1 MTENPAHPLTDKA
14 LKKLRT
20 LAEGN
25 GLHPNKIELLG
36 TEEKTLTLQ
45 AEMHLSFD
53 MAIQR
58 QRYPGQ
64 PPAAQTQY
72 EVKVLNSVDE
82 FPKQIEEYKAGLVK
96 ETRWLEE
103 VTEQLKSE
111 PGQGFGIMRAD
122 ITVENLARI
131 FRVQEKCTGCGGAG
145 STGCEACRATGMV
158 FCQQC
163 QGSGLERCQYCM
175 GRGTDA
181 NDPSRYCQMCNGAT
195 QVQCRFCHGRRE
207 VTCTACNGQ
216 RKMMCRA
223 CGGDGNFTLE
233 ERALP
238 AVRGDFKILEGTD
251 LPSGLRRVFDRGGL
265 KMLARGQAQIVMEAA
280 REGENNTKVI
290 PYSATFP
297 FAEVR
302 LRINGKPMRATI
314 IGEKASIRDIPA
326 FLDPV
331 FDRELAAVGKKIGGS
346 NALERALKLRAM
358 RDMFGLMQQG
368 GEVEAPFRRLY
379 PVGFSPEMIQR
390 MLAVLKKATQEQTFL
405 VRAGVS
411 GFLLVL
417 LGGIFY
423 GVFTSG
429 VRVHLAQKLFPAAAF
444 IFDALICG
452 LAILFVDFGLRISS
466 AAYLRQL
473 TQHNEKVSFQ
483 AQRSGSL
490 GIAVGICAI
499 FLYLGLLWFLKAT
512 PGFFG

>member
-1 MTENPAHPLTDKA
+1 MAENTSHPLTDKA
-14 LKKLRT
+14 LKKLRA
-20 LAEGN
+20 LVEGN
-25 GLHPNKIELLG
+25 GLHPNKVELLG
-36 TEEKTLTLQ
+36 TEEKTLTVQ
-45 AEMHLSFD
+45 AEMHLSFEI
-53 MAIQR
+53 ATQR

-64 PPAAQTQY
+64 PPATPTQY
-72 EVKVLNSVDE
+72 EVKVVNAADE
-82 FPKQIEEYKAGLVK
+82 IPKQIEEFKTGLAK
-96 ETRWLEE
+96 EARWLEG
-103 VTEQLKSE
+103 VIEQLKST
-111 PGQGFGIMRAD
+111 PGQGFGLMRAD

-131 FRVQEKCTGCGGAG
+131 FRVQEKCSSCSGSG
-145 STGCEACRATGMV
+145 STGCEACRATGMI

-181 NDPSRYCQMCNGAT
+181 NDPSRYCQMCNGST
-195 QVQCRFCHGRRE
+195 QVQCRICYGRRE
-207 VTCTACNGQ
+207 ITCTACNGQ
-216 RKMMCRA
+216 RKIMCRA

-238 AVRGDFKILEGTD
+238 TVRGDFKLMEGAD

-265 KMLARGQAQIVMEAA
+265 KMLARGQAQIVMEPV

-297 FAEVR
+297 FADAR

-331 FDRELAAVGKKIGGS
+331 FDRELEAVGKKIGGS

-368 GEVEAPFRRLY
+368 GELEVPFRRLY
-379 PVGFSPEMIQR
+379 PVGLSPEMIQR
-390 MLAVLKKATQEQTFL
+390 MQGVLNKATQEKTFL
-405 VRAGVS
+405 VRAAVS
-411 GFLLVL
+411 GFLLTL

-423 GVFTSG
+423 GIFASG
-429 VRVHLAQKLFPAAAF
+429 VRVYLAQKLSPSAAF
-444 IFDALICG
+444 IFDAFVCG
-452 LAILFVDFGLRISS
+452 LAVLFVDFALRFSS

-473 TQHNEKVSFQ
+473 TQHHEKVSFR

-490 GIAVGICAI
+490 GISVGICAL
-499 FLYLGLLWFLKAT
+499 FLYLALLWFLKAT